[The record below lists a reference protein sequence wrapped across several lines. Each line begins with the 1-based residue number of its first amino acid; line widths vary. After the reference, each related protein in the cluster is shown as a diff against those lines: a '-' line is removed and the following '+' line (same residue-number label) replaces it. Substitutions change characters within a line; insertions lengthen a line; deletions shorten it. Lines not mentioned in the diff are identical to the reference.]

1 MGSVLVV
8 VVYFLRLFYT
18 KEKINE
24 NPFLHTLPKT
34 QQWYP
39 PFSSRGIGICPIQ
52 SVSLFFLHPGG
63 LYQETYIRVKRH
75 NPQRSRNRKHVENR
89 EESVTSVPPEVL
101 GSIGVEFY
109 LVSQTPKDRQDL
121 SRTSAGPRRTV
132 IFLQGRVKDQR

>member
-1 MGSVLVV
+1 MRIHSYTHCLKLSNGILPSLPAELV
-8 VVYFLRLFYT
+8 FAL
-18 KEKINE
+18 
-24 NPFLHTLPKT
+24 
-34 QQWYP
+34 
-39 PFSSRGIGICPIQ
+39 SSQ
-52 SVSLFFLHPGG
+52 SSLFFLHPGG